1 MTARHR
7 DEKLAPTEMVGEG
20 CGGDVQSWTVRGDRR
35 TIPVRIAGGCRRM
48 IVVVMG
54 VSGVGKT
61 TVGKRVAEALG
72 ARFLE
77 GDGFHPK
84 ANIEKMS
91 HGKPLTDGDRKPWLE
106 RLAAELDASRTKGE
120 SVVLTCSALR
130 RRYRD
135 ILRAGHEDVDFVF
148 LDADQAVIQKR
159 LDARRDHFMPP
170 SLLDSQFAALEPP
183 GPDERA
189 VRVDATQPPDTIVA
203 AVRQQLRQPT
213 G

>member
-1 MTARHR
+1 MR
-7 DEKLAPTEMVGEG
+7 
-20 CGGDVQSWTVRGDRR
+20 CGRG
-35 TIPVRIAGGCRRM
+35 GM

-61 TVGKRVAEALG
+61 TVGKRLAERLG
-72 ARFLE
+72 ARYIE
-77 GDGFHPK
+77 GDKFHPP

-91 HGKPLTDGDRKPWLE
+91 RGEPLSDDDRKPWLE
-106 RLAAELDASRTKGE
+106 RLAAELDVSRAKGE
-120 SVVLTCSALR
+120 SVVLACSALR

-135 ILRAGHEDVDFVF
+135 ILRAGHDDVDFVF

-159 LDARRDHFMPP
+159 LDARRNHFMPP
-170 SLLDSQFAALEPP
+170 SLLDSQFAALERP

-189 VRVDATQPPDTIVA
+189 VRVDATQPPDIIVES
-203 AVRQQLRQPT
+203 VLRQLQQRA

>member
-1 MTARHR
+1 
-7 DEKLAPTEMVGEG
+7 
-20 CGGDVQSWTVRGDRR
+20 
-35 TIPVRIAGGCRRM
+35 M

-61 TVGKRVAEALG
+61 TVGKRLAEALS

-77 GDGFHPK
+77 GDDFHPT

-91 HGKPLTDGDRKPWLE
+91 HGEPLTDADRKPWLE
-106 RLAAELDASRTKGE
+106 RLACELDASRAKGE

-130 RRYRD
+130 RLYRD
-135 ILRAGHEDVDFVF
+135 ILRAGHDDVDFVF

-159 LDARRDHFMPP
+159 IDSRKGHFMPP
-170 SLLDSQFAALEPP
+170 SLLDSQFAALERP

-189 VRVDATQPPDTIVA
+189 VRADATQPPDVIVA
-203 AVRQQLRQPT
+203 AVLQELRRR

>member
-1 MTARHR
+1 
-7 DEKLAPTEMVGEG
+7 
-20 CGGDVQSWTVRGDRR
+20 
-35 TIPVRIAGGCRRM
+35 M
-48 IVVVMG
+48 IIVVMG

-61 TVGKRVAEALG
+61 TVGKQLAETLG

-77 GDGFHPK
+77 GDDFHPK

-91 HGKPLTDGDRKPWLE
+91 HGEPLTDADRKPWLE
-106 RLAAELDASRTKGE
+106 RLAGELAVSRAKGE

-159 LDARRDHFMPP
+159 IDARKGHFMPP
-170 SLLDSQFAALEPP
+170 SLLDSQFAALERP
-183 GPDERA
+183 GTDERV
-189 VRVDATQPPDTIVA
+189 VRGNATQPPDAIVA
-203 AVRQQLRQPT
+203 AVLQQLHQR
-213 G
+213 GG